1 MRYATAPISY
11 PAPTAHRLYDGG
23 LTLTDHEQQFLFL
36 LKCGINGETPP
47 DGYQYDVGAV
57 FMLSQ
62 MHNVLPLIY
71 APATAVTEDAL
82 VYKRQ
87 MLRSTGAQIA
97 KNIAFSSFYQKLEE
111 QQFGVIVVKG
121 PVCAATYP
129 NPDLR
134 LCSDFD
140 LIVPHEKKQIL
151 HEFLIGNGFTE
162 HNGSYTSQELHLEVS
177 DSLGEGSERIQKIAD
192 QVFDGFRDRS
202 LVSEGFR
209 TLSYTDHMLYLIFH
223 AFKHFIG
230 SGFGVRQLVDI
241 MLFAERYRAEID
253 FDAVFEKLKQLRAD
267 GFSYHCFYAA
277 QRIFGRDFSYIM
289 KNADG
294 ITICYDAFIDDL
306 LSAGVFGKST
316 EDRLHSASVVSAAVE
331 NEGKKNMRATLFP
344 SFAVMKSRYRILR
357 VLPVLLP
364 FFWLW
369 RLILYAARSVFG
381 KKKVSPT
388 ESLRIADSRID
399 LMKQLHII
407 D

>member
-1 MRYATAPISY
+1 M
-11 PAPTAHRLYDGG
+11 
-23 LTLTDHEQQFLFL
+23 TDREQQFLFL
-36 LKCGINGETPP
+36 LQCGINGKTPP
-47 DGYQYDVGAV
+47 DGYRYDVGSV
-57 FMLSQ
+57 FLLSQ

-71 APATAVTEDAL
+71 GPATAVSEEAL

-87 MLRSTGAQIA
+87 MVRSAGAQIA
-97 KNIAFSSFYQKLEE
+97 KNIAFASLYQQLEE

-129 NPDLR
+129 DPDLR
-134 LCSDFD
+134 LCSDYD
-140 LIVPHEKKQIL
+140 LVVPEEKMSML
-151 HEFLIGNGFTE
+151 HEFLTGNGFTE

-177 DSLGEGSERIQKIAD
+177 HSLGEGSERIQKTAD
-192 QVFDGFRDRS
+192 ALFDGFRERAV
-202 LVSEGFR
+202 VSDGFR

-230 SGFGVRQLVDI
+230 SGFGVRQLIDV

-253 FDAVFEKLKQLRAD
+253 FDEVFRKLKLLHAD
-267 GFSYHCFYAA
+267 VFAYHCFYAA
-277 QRIFGRDFSYIM
+277 QRIFERDFSDILKYAGDM
-289 KNADG
+289 DF
-294 ITICYDAFIDDL
+294 CYDAFIEDL

-331 NEGKKNMRATLFP
+331 NQGKRNMRATLFP
-344 SFAVMKSRYRILR
+344 SYVVMKSRYRILR
-357 VLPVLLP
+357 FLPFLLP

-369 RLILYAARSVFG
+369 RLIIYAVRSIGG
-381 KKKVSPT
+381 KNKVSPS

-407 D
+407 E